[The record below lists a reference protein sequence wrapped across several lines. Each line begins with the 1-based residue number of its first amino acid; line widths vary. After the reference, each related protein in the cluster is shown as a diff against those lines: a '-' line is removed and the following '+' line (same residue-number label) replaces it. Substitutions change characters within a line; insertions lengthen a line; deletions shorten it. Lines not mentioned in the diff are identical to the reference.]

1 MGVQVLSFCDVKLL
15 LFVLTA
21 RANKSPSIFPWQRG
35 EGSQGACSLTSIAR
49 CVQSI
54 WSAVLPALGSG
65 RGRQGGGGAEG
76 DEGLSIKR
84 SEFIFS
90 RVT

>member
-1 MGVQVLSFCDVKLL
+1 MISFCDLELL
-15 LFVLTA
+15 LFVG
-21 RANKSPSIFPWQRG
+21 NESPSIFPWQRG
-35 EGSQGACSLTSIAR
+35 EGSGGACSLTSIAR

-54 WSAVLPALGSG
+54 WFAVPPPLGSG

-76 DEGLSIKR
+76 DKGLSIKR
-84 SEFIFS
+84 SEFIFR